1 MSGAYTLYVNLM
13 ANTGG
18 LTTGLR
24 GAAGQLRSFD
34 SGLAGVGTRLGSV
47 RTATE
52 ALTRAQAAASA
63 EAIRSQT
70 RMTQAAE
77 RAAAAQQVVTRAH
90 RAQALAAS
98 LATRAQEAHTAAT
111 LAGERA
117 ARAQAL
123 AQTMASRAQATAG
136 AGAAAAARTA
146 AAAQV
151 AADRVAQAHT
161 AAQTRAATAQL
172 AATRAS
178 GLAQRASTG
187 LAEAENRALTAVTAR
202 DQAQRAAARTA
213 QASAQQI
220 AAAES
225 RLAAASSA
233 RASAFAQGGLVIGA
247 ALGVGV
253 ANAIQ
258 LERAMANVM
267 TISQQITSQNVAA
280 FTDEIVRLSTELPQ
294 TAEQLAEGLYQ
305 IVSTGFDG
313 SEAMSILNVAAQGA
327 SAGLTTTETSARA
340 LLGVLKAYGLPA
352 SAATDVMDTMFQTV
366 NLGVVSFEELAQQL
380 GDVVPMAAAAGVEFD
395 DLSSALAAIT
405 LAGIPA
411 AEAATALNMM
421 MTRMVK
427 PTREMR
433 DAIKDLGYESVASA
447 IAQDGLYV
455 VVNKLREVTG
465 GSADAIASMFKD
477 IRATRAMLALSAA
490 DGKNYADTYKG
501 IAIEVARAG
510 AAEKAYAIQLDTTAG
525 QWALFRNQ
533 ATALGIDLGRALLPA
548 LQTIGEYFKIL
559 AGAINDLPGPVK
571 SLIGGFLA
579 LAAAGLLLRA
589 AVEKASVQLAAFRT
603 NLAAARAGGSALPA
617 VLSGAGLAVTG
628 LAALVTL
635 GVAAYAAYSASKQQA
650 KAATQELVEAM
661 RAERTE
667 GEQGAGLRKLTEQL
681 TSSGDLEKLREAGVT
696 AEQAID
702 AIINGGQ
709 RYKDVLLQLQAAKQA
724 TAKEV
729 GKAVTYDESFDHAR
743 GVLERQHQMWGDAVK
758 KEAELAANMAIVN
771 AKIKN
776 SRIELAGA
784 WDLTAMLPVD
794 KNGAPKFTDEMQAMG
809 KALADIVDP
818 AKAWKAAQDEVAE
831 ANRKAGRSADSAKAS
846 LADYMEQLRKQLS
859 AQRDWQKNLGAL
871 AASGRLELV
880 DHFAKLG
887 VDAAP
892 MLDELVR
899 QLDKGGGKVADEL
912 EAIIQEGASRS
923 TPAFRA
929 GLEQLPGIA
938 AKYGK
943 EIAQAW
949 ADASATNNPG
959 KLAQVMQRMALA
971 DMGRAASKLPQDA
984 RATMQQGMKV
994 LAETA
999 ARGGK
1004 DAAEAMKTALLSGD
1018 LEGVRTQLQAV
1029 FGADM
1034 PISPPDLSRVVAA
1047 FQLAG
1052 GQANTEWSGAL
1063 TLIQMTAATKGTA
1076 AAQALTSALLS
1087 GDMAAVKAN
1096 LDAIGMSVQ
1105 NIPGSKSISVN
1116 VSAPPPPPV
1125 VISILYRRTP
1135 MPNDKDGN
1143 GISDYIQA
1151 PQANGS
1157 VLSFYAN
1164 GGVREQH
1171 VAQIAPPGAW
1181 RVWAEPETQG
1191 EAYVPL
1197 AGSKR
1202 PRSKAIVEEV
1212 VHRFGGEV
1220 AWYANG
1226 GLSGWSYRPGTAE
1239 LSSLSSIRTDSM
1251 RKVKKGG
1258 KESEIFDLDLF
1269 ERNLDK
1275 AASKAAAW
1283 RRDLAT
1289 VARRAGQDVADALQ
1303 DMEED
1308 GVELTKRM
1316 ANGSSKYIK
1325 DMTDD
1330 LQALGKVARASLG
1343 AFTTQL
1349 KSAIENQE
1357 AFEGNLAKIAAWGYT
1372 DLATL
1377 LAEQG
1382 DKAAETVA
1390 AEAARSQ
1397 GAARDANDVSKRA
1410 KEVVSGDALTDLIQ
1424 IIGAIRSSG
1433 TGIHDVADATKLDED
1448 RIIEVA
1454 LLGQARIQQVLGGT
1468 AAKFLEDLARAK
1480 RGLSYA
1486 NGGILTPGVYA
1497 TSNGIVRFAEPAL
1510 GGAGEAFI
1518 PLGASKRGPA
1528 QRVLADVAGR
1538 FGYQLGRAGVNSP
1551 RVVEARPEG
1560 RTVVV
1565 LRDERPTP
1573 LIGTQNIRIDRPGAT
1588 EQQISAAVGYQLRRA
1603 KRGGIR

>member
-18 LTTGLR
+18 LTSGLR
-24 GAAGQLRSFD
+24 GASGQLRSFD

-47 RTATE
+47 RNATE

-63 EAIRSQT
+63 EAIRAQA
-70 RMTQAAE
+70 RVTQAAE

-90 RAQALAAS
+90 RTQALAAS

-123 AQTMASRAQATAG
+123 AQTIASRAQATAG

-151 AADRVAQAHT
+151 AADRAAQAHT
-161 AAQTRAATAQL
+161 AAQARAAAAQL

-187 LAEAENRALTAVTAR
+187 LAEAENRALTAVSAR

-258 LERAMANVM
+258 LEKAMANVM

-366 NLGVVSFEELAQQL
+366 NLGVISFEELAQQL

-465 GSADAIASMFKD
+465 GSADAIANMFKD

-510 AAEKAYAIQLDTTAG
+510 AAQKAYAIQLDTTAG

-533 ATALGIDLGRALLPA
+533 AAALGIDLGRALLPA

-589 AVEKASVQLAAFRT
+589 AVEKTSVQLAAFRT
-603 NLAAARAGGSALPA
+603 NLAAAQAGGSALPA

-709 RYKDVLLQLQAAKQA
+709 RYKDVLLQLDDARKA
-724 TAKEV
+724 TVKEV
-729 GKAVTYDESFDHAR
+729 GKSVTFDESFDRAR

-758 KEAELAANMAIVN
+758 KEAALAANMDIVN

-794 KNGAPKFTDEMQAMG
+794 KNGAPKFTEEMQAMG

-899 QLDKGGGKVADEL
+899 QLGKGGSKVADEL
-912 EAIIQEGASRS
+912 EAIIQEGAARS

-929 GLEQLPGIA
+929 GLEQLPHIA
-938 AKYGK
+938 EKYGK

-959 KLAQVMQRMALA
+959 KLASVMQSMALA

-999 ARGGK
+999 ARGG
-1004 DAAEAMKTALLSGD
+1004 
-1018 LEGVRTQLQAV
+1018 RTQ
-1029 FGADM
+1029 
-1034 PISPPDLSRVVAA
+1034 P
-1047 FQLAG
+1047 
-1052 GQANTEWSGAL
+1052 
-1063 TLIQMTAATKGTA
+1063 
-1076 AAQALTSALLS
+1076 
-1087 GDMAAVKAN
+1087 
-1096 LDAIGMSVQ
+1096 
-1105 NIPGSKSISVN
+1105 
-1116 VSAPPPPPV
+1116 
-1125 VISILYRRTP
+1125 
-1135 MPNDKDGN
+1135 
-1143 GISDYIQA
+1143 
-1151 PQANGS
+1151 
-1157 VLSFYAN
+1157 
-1164 GGVREQH
+1164 
-1171 VAQIAPPGAW
+1171 
-1181 RVWAEPETQG
+1181 
-1191 EAYVPL
+1191 
-1197 AGSKR
+1197 R
-1202 PRSKAIVEEV
+1202 P
-1212 VHRFGGEV
+1212 
-1220 AWYANG
+1220 
-1226 GLSGWSYRPGTAE
+1226 
-1239 LSSLSSIRTDSM
+1239 
-1251 RKVKKGG
+1251 
-1258 KESEIFDLDLF
+1258 
-1269 ERNLDK
+1269 
-1275 AASKAAAW
+1275 
-1283 RRDLAT
+1283 
-1289 VARRAGQDVADALQ
+1289 
-1303 DMEED
+1303 
-1308 GVELTKRM
+1308 
-1316 ANGSSKYIK
+1316 
-1325 DMTDD
+1325 
-1330 LQALGKVARASLG
+1330 
-1343 AFTTQL
+1343 
-1349 KSAIENQE
+1349 
-1357 AFEGNLAKIAAWGYT
+1357 
-1372 DLATL
+1372 
-1377 LAEQG
+1377 
-1382 DKAAETVA
+1382 
-1390 AEAARSQ
+1390 
-1397 GAARDANDVSKRA
+1397 
-1410 KEVVSGDALTDLIQ
+1410 
-1424 IIGAIRSSG
+1424 
-1433 TGIHDVADATKLDED
+1433 
-1448 RIIEVA
+1448 
-1454 LLGQARIQQVLGGT
+1454 
-1468 AAKFLEDLARAK
+1468 
-1480 RGLSYA
+1480 
-1486 NGGILTPGVYA
+1486 
-1497 TSNGIVRFAEPAL
+1497 
-1510 GGAGEAFI
+1510 
-1518 PLGASKRGPA
+1518 
-1528 QRVLADVAGR
+1528 
-1538 FGYQLGRAGVNSP
+1538 
-1551 RVVEARPEG
+1551 
-1560 RTVVV
+1560 
-1565 LRDERPTP
+1565 
-1573 LIGTQNIRIDRPGAT
+1573 
-1588 EQQISAAVGYQLRRA
+1588 
-1603 KRGGIR
+1603 